1 MDSCDKIVIFG
12 QTVQVPPNR
21 VAYNAIRM
29 DFIRMANEA
38 AVQYEKLY
46 KQDGSIQKVINGL
59 GEQMHDCL
67 APTLD
72 HCITTLIHHGV
83 IDIDVQTFAERY
95 DTLREQVAA
104 PEAKNAAEDLRN
116 AIAQSDLP
124 DAQQEELR
132 DTLFENENEKELKAA
147 KKLSVISGVIVLII
161 VACTIAFGL
170 KFTPA
175 LASKTVPFLG
185 QNLVMTTQ
193 EVSNDLGYV
202 DGLRNGVLIFG
213 HAIVEI
219 FVGAFY
225 EYIGG
230 FD

>member
-1 MDSCDKIVIFG
+1 M
-12 QTVQVPPNR
+12 
-21 VAYNAIRM
+21 
-29 DFIRMANEA
+29 
-38 AVQYEKLY
+38 
-46 KQDGSIQKVINGL
+46 
-59 GEQMHDCL
+59 
-67 APTLD
+67 
-72 HCITTLIHHGV
+72 
-83 IDIDVQTFAERY
+83 
-95 DTLREQVAA
+95 
-104 PEAKNAAEDLRN
+104 
-116 AIAQSDLP
+116 
-124 DAQQEELR
+124 
-132 DTLFENENEKELKAA
+132 FENENEKELKAA

-161 VACTIAFGL
+161 VACTVAFGL

-225 EYIGG
+225 E
-230 FD
+230 